1 MKFAPFVSLT
11 FALAA
16 VAGAE
21 PPEIKATHPVHGPI
35 TRFVT
40 LPGTIRANQQAT
52 LCAKVP
58 GYLKSLTV
66 DKGDAVKED
75 QPLGEIEVPELASD
89 LAKYEAELKVADIDF
104 ERVSNAAKKASD
116 LVTPQSLSE
125 AEGKRKVA
133 RARLDQTTT
142 LMKYSRIAAP
152 FAGVITQR
160 FVDPGAYIPTPTSGG
175 TAQTAA
181 IVTIADFHIIR
192 VQVAVPELE
201 AALVDKGEAVK
212 FSVEGLPGKTF
223 EAQVSRISYAL
234 DEATRTMLVEADAP
248 NADLVLRPG
257 MYATAKIGVETKA
270 DALLVPVEALVMEK
284 TNAFI
289 FVATG
294 GGREGPPKAKK
305 TAVKLGF
312 NDGTKVEIA
321 SGATE
326 QDRVLLV
333 GKMTLT
339 DGQAVNA
346 KDTP

>member
-1 MKFAPFVSLT
+1 MKFALLLSLPFSCA
-11 FALAA
+11 ALAA
-16 VAGAE
+16 GG
-21 PPEIKATHPVHGPI
+21 PPALNATHPARGEI
-35 TRFVT
+35 TRYIT
-40 LPGTIRANQQAT
+40 LPGNIRANQQAT
-52 LCAKVP
+52 LYAKVP
-58 GYLKSLTV
+58 GYLKSLAV
-66 DKGDAVKED
+66 DKGDTVKED

-89 LAKYEAELKVADIDF
+89 FAKYDAEVKVADIDF
-104 ERVSNAAKKASD
+104 ERVSNAAKKAPD

-133 RARLDQTTT
+133 RARLDQTIT

-152 FAGVITQR
+152 FSGVITQR
-160 FVDPGAYIPTPTSGG
+160 FVDPGAFISVPTGG
-175 TAQTAA
+175 ATQTAA
-181 IVTIADFHIIR
+181 IVTVADFRTIR

-201 AALVDKGEAVK
+201 ASLVDKGEPVK
-212 FSVEGLPGKTF
+212 FSVEGLPGKVF

-248 NADLVLRPG
+248 NADLKLRPG
-257 MYATAKIGVETKA
+257 MYATARIGVETKA
-270 DALLVPVEALVMEK
+270 DALLVPVEAIVMEK
-284 TNAFI
+284 TNAFL
-289 FVATG
+289 FLASDG
-294 GGREGPPKAKK
+294 KAKK

-312 NDGTKVEIA
+312 NDGVKVEIA

-339 DGQAVNA
+339 DGQPVEA

>member
-1 MKFAPFVSLT
+1 MKFAPFLSL
-11 FALAA
+11 LLPLG
-16 VAGAE
+16 VASAAE
-21 PPEIKATHPVHGPI
+21 PPEIKCVHPARGEI
-35 TRFVT
+35 TRYVT

-52 LCAKVP
+52 LYAKVP
-58 GYLKSLTV
+58 GYLKSLAV

-89 LAKYEAELKVADIDF
+89 LAKYEAELKVADIEF
-104 ERVSNAAKKASD
+104 ERVSNAAKKAPD

-133 RARLDQTTT
+133 RARLDQTAT

-152 FAGVITQR
+152 FAGIITQR
-160 FVDPGAYIPTPTSGG
+160 FVDPGAFIPAPTSGG
-175 TAQTAA
+175 NTQAAA
-181 IVTIADFHIIR
+181 ILTVADFHTIR

-201 AALVDKGEAVK
+201 ATLVDKGEHVK

-223 EAQVSRISYAL
+223 EAKVSRISYAL

-248 NADLVLRPG
+248 NPEFTLRPG
-257 MYATAKIGVETKA
+257 MYTTAKIGVETRA
-270 DALLVPVEALVMEK
+270 DALLVPVEAVVMEK
-284 TNAFI
+284 TNAFL
-289 FVATG
+289 FLAVDG
-294 GGREGPPKAKK
+294 KAKK

-312 NDGTKVEIA
+312 NDGTKAEIA

-326 QDRVLLV
+326 QDRALLV
-333 GKMTLT
+333 GKLTLT

-346 KDTP
+346 KDLP

>member
-1 MKFAPFVSLT
+1 MKLAPFLSVTL
-11 FALAA
+11 ALATTA
-16 VAGAE
+16 VAAD
-21 PPEIKATHPVHGPI
+21 PPAITATHPARGEI
-35 TRFVT
+35 TRYVT

-52 LCAKVP
+52 LYAKVP
-58 GYLKSLTV
+58 GYLKSLAV

-89 LAKYEAELKVADIDF
+89 LAKYEAEMKVADIDF
-104 ERVSNAAKKASD
+104 ERVNNAAKKAPD

-125 AEGKRKVA
+125 ADGKRKVA

-142 LMKYSRIAAP
+142 LLKYSHIAAP

-160 FVDPGAYIPTPTSGG
+160 FVDPGAFIPVPTSGA
-175 TAQTAA
+175 AQTAA
-181 IVTIADFHIIR
+181 IVTIADFNTVR

-201 AALVDKGEAVK
+201 ASLVEKGEPVK
-212 FSVEGLPGKTF
+212 FSVEGLPGKIF
-223 EAQVSRISYAL
+223 EAKISRISYAL

-248 NADLVLRPG
+248 NVDLKLRPG

-270 DALLVPVEALVMEK
+270 GALLVPVEAVVMEK
-284 TNAFI
+284 TNAFV
-289 FVATG
+289 FTVAD
-294 GGREGPPKAKK
+294 GRAKK

-312 NDGTKVEIA
+312 NDGVKAEIA
-321 SGATE
+321 SGVTE
-326 QDRVLLV
+326 QERVLLV

-339 DGQAVNA
+339 DGQPVNA